1 MEDLAPLNWQV
12 TLYTRKK
19 GILHMFTTMLIS
31 SIFKSLTQK
40 LDLANFQ
47 FQSIHYTV
55 YIVSSAQLLVKRK
68 LYLDDG

>member
-47 FQSIHYTV
+47 FQSIYYRLYSFFRPIVGQEETV
-55 YIVSSAQLLVKRK
+55 F
-68 LYLDDG
+68 G